1 MLLTMLSLAPAC
13 DNVPPM
19 RSWGKTALPALVSG
33 CALAACSM
41 AVAAPVA
48 VAAPAASAASVRRTF
63 KPRIGHAMG
72 IEPKLGSIEIATGPV
87 TQVVYHGGSVMRNVT
102 LHTLFWAPPGYRFDG
117 SPGSGALGYEPLIKQ
132 FLLDVASDSASPQN
146 VFSTLTQYPDGHG
159 AGSTRMSYNPASDSV
174 DLTAPYP
181 TPGNRCASPSGV
193 AACVTDLEVEQEID
207 RVIGPNNPAARGLSN
222 VWIVLLPP
230 DVDECT
236 QPDECATN
244 TYAGYH
250 SEFDLGHGP
259 TVYVM
264 LPDPLVEFT
273 PGPGSDPQGNPEAEA
288 SIDTVAHE
296 IEESIT
302 DPIGTGWLDPTGF
315 EVADKCE
322 NPEQGTPL
330 GYAPDGSPYNQ
341 VIDGHQYLIQ
351 DMWSN
356 AASGCVQ
363 QSTATS
369 SALPLHTVDLRQ
381 YSSSVRGS
389 LGVARRLPVRLILER
404 GSAVVA
410 SAATSTRADG
420 TWGPVRLRSARGA
433 PHAVGDDR
441 DTLEISYGNSR
452 SAPSP
457 DEIATGDGGNPL
469 SQSGFTGWQLLDS
482 GTQVLGREVMIAPC
496 SQTGV
501 LSLRVGSSL
510 TEPPAEL
517 CGTETDTATVPTPPI
532 GPRTRVTLSSEDNR
546 TASPIAP
553 NGALIDLTVP
563 LSEYG
568 LPTCTAYLR
577 TESVT
582 CGGLDPGG
590 HYTLAHHRGR
600 AGRDGAVS
608 LHGLQLRGGQAFA
621 LSDSAGLRLTTL
633 HVARLRVNVVGS
645 QTQIASGTCQPGDY
659 YGSAANSSPIDVLL
673 GIGGGQQTEVC
684 PNSGRARGLSSKDI
698 AQTDDFSGGQTVL
711 ALPTI
716 ESTSPIQDETLY
728 GSFVASA
735 QTGLPG
741 PHGSISATGAP
752 VALTVTRA
760 ASKRRVFTASNVDT
774 AGGVDVPALAPGTYT
789 ARWVLRDTNGDT
801 RTLTTRFAD
810 EE

>member
-1 MLLTMLSLAPAC
+1 MLITMLSLAPAC

-33 CALAACSM
+33 CALAACAM
-41 AVAAPVA
+41 AAAAP
-48 VAAPAASAASVRRTF
+48 PASARRTF
-63 KPRIGHAMG
+63 KPRIAHAMG
-72 IEPKLGSIEIATGPV
+72 IEPKLGSGEIAAGPI

-117 SPGSGALGYEPLIKQ
+117 SPGTGVLGYEPLIKQ
-132 FLLDVASDSASPQN
+132 FLLDVAHDSASPQN
-146 VFSTLTQYPDGHG
+146 VFSTLTQYHDGRG
-159 AGSTRMSYNPASDSV
+159 AGSTHISYNPASDSV

-181 TPGNRCASPSGV
+181 TPVNRCASPSGV
-193 AACVTDLEVEQEID
+193 TVCVTDLEVEQAID
-207 RVIGPNNPAARGLSN
+207 RVIGPGDPGARGLSN
-222 VWIVLLPP
+222 MWIVLLPP
-230 DVDECT
+230 DVDQCT
-236 QPDECATN
+236 QPEECATN

-264 LPDPLVEFT
+264 LPDPLVGFT
-273 PGPGSDPQGNPEAEA
+273 PAPGSDPQGNPEAEA
-288 SIDTVAHE
+288 SINTMAHE
-296 IEESIT
+296 IEEAIT

-322 NPEQGTPL
+322 SPEQGTPL

-341 VIDGHQYLIQ
+341 LIDGREYLIQ

-363 QSTATS
+363 QSTATG
-369 SALPLHTVDLRQ
+369 SALPLHSVDLRQ
-381 YSSSVRGS
+381 YSSSVQGRF
-389 LGVARRLPVRLILER
+389 GVARRLPVRIILDR
-404 GSAVVA
+404 GPAVVA

-441 DTLEISYGNSR
+441 DTLVISYGNSR
-452 SAPSP
+452 TAPAP
-457 DEIATGDGGNPL
+457 DVITTGNGGNPF
-469 SQSGFTGWQLLDS
+469 SQSGFTGWQMLDA
-482 GTQVLGREVMIAPC
+482 GTEVFGREVMIAPC

-501 LSLRVGSSL
+501 ISLRVGSSL

-546 TASPIAP
+546 TASPVTP
-553 NGALIDLTVP
+553 DGALVDLTVP

-577 TESVT
+577 TQSVT
-582 CGGLDPGG
+582 CGGLTPGNR
-590 HYTLAHHRGR
+590 YTLAHHRLR
-600 AGRDGAVS
+600 ARGGGTVS
-608 LHGLQLRGGQAFA
+608 LHGLHLRGGELFA
-621 LSDSAGLRLTTL
+621 LSDSAGLHLTTL
-633 HVARLRVNVVGS
+633 HVANLRVGVVGN
-645 QTQIASGTCQPGDY
+645 QTQIASGTCQAGDY
-659 YGSAANSSPIDVLL
+659 YGPASSSSPIDVLL
-673 GIGGGQQTEVC
+673 GIGGTQQTELC
-684 PNSGRARGLSSKDI
+684 PNSGHAHGLSSKVI
-698 AQTDDFSGGQTVL
+698 AQIDDFSGGQTVL

-752 VALTVTRA
+752 VALTITRA
-760 ASKRRVFTASNVDT
+760 ASKRPVFTAHNVDT

>member
-1 MLLTMLSLAPAC
+1 MLSVVRAC

-19 RSWGKTALPALVSG
+19 RFWGKTALTALVSV
-33 CALAACSM
+33 CALAACTM
-41 AVAAPVA
+41 A
-48 VAAPAASAASVRRTF
+48 VAAPAASARRTF
-63 KPRIGHAMG
+63 KPRIAHAMG
-72 IEPKLGSIEIATGPV
+72 IEPKLGSVEITAGPV

-117 SPGSGALGYEPLIKQ
+117 SPGPGVLGYEPLIKQ
-132 FLLDVASDSASPQN
+132 FLLDVTHDSASPQN
-146 VFSTLTQYPDGHG
+146 VFSTLTQYPDGSG
-159 AGSTRMSYNPASDSV
+159 PGSTRMSYNPASDSV

-181 TPGNRCASPSGV
+181 TPVNRCASPPGV
-193 AACVTDLEVEQEID
+193 AVCVTDLEVEQEID
-207 RVIGPNNPAARGLSN
+207 RVIGPNDPAARGLSN

-230 DVDECT
+230 DVDECI
-236 QPDECATN
+236 QPEQCATN

-264 LPDPLVEFT
+264 LPDPLVEFN
-273 PGPGSDPQGNPEAEA
+273 PPPGSDPQGNPEAEA
-288 SIDTVAHE
+288 SIDTMAHE

-341 VIDGHQYLIQ
+341 LIDGHEYLIQ

-363 QSTATS
+363 QSTATG

-389 LGVARRLPVRLILER
+389 LGVARHVPVRIILDR
-404 GSAVVA
+404 GPAIVA

-420 TWGPVRLRSARGA
+420 TWGPVSLRSARGA

-441 DTLEISYGNSR
+441 DTLVISYGNSR

-457 DEIATGDGGNPL
+457 DVISTGDGGNPL

-482 GTQVLGREVMIAPC
+482 GTEVFGREVTIAPC

-501 LSLRVGSSL
+501 ISLRVGSSL

-517 CGTETDTATVPTPPI
+517 CGTETDSASVPTPPI

-546 TASPIAP
+546 TASPLTP
-553 NGALIDLTVP
+553 NGALVDLIVP

-582 CGGLDPGG
+582 CGGLTPGNR
-590 HYTLAHHRGR
+590 YTLAHRRLR
-600 AGRDGAVS
+600 AAGAGTVS
-608 LHGLQLRGGQAFA
+608 LHGLHLRGGESLA
-621 LSDSAGLRLTTL
+621 LSDSAGLHLTTL
-633 HVARLRVNVVGS
+633 HVAHLRVNLVGN

-659 YGSAANSSPIDVLL
+659 YGSASTSSPIDVLL
-673 GIGGGQQTEVC
+673 GVGGTQQTEVC
-684 PNSGRARGLSSKDI
+684 PNSGRAHGLSSQDI
-698 AQTDDFSGGQTVL
+698 AQSDDSSGGQTVL

-752 VALTVTRA
+752 VTLTITRA
-760 ASKRRVFTASNVDT
+760 ASKRPAFIAPNVDT

-810 EE
+810 EQ

>member
-1 MLLTMLSLAPAC
+1 
-13 DNVPPM
+13 M
-19 RSWGKTALPALVSG
+19 RFWGKTALTALVFV
-33 CALAACSM
+33 CALAACTL
-41 AVAAPVA
+41 AA
-48 VAAPAASAASVRRTF
+48 AAPAAAARRTF
-63 KPRIGHAMG
+63 KPRIAHAMG
-72 IEPKLGSIEIATGPV
+72 IEPKLGSVEVAAGPV

-117 SPGSGALGYEPLIKQ
+117 SPGPGVLGYEPLIKE
-132 FLLDVASDSASPQN
+132 FLLDVAHDSASPQN
-146 VFSTLTQYPDGHG
+146 VFSTLTQYPDGRG
-159 AGSTRMSYNPASDSV
+159 PGSTRMVYDPVADSV

-181 TPGNRCASPSGV
+181 TPVNRCASPSGV
-193 AACVTDLEVEQEID
+193 AVCVTDLEVEQEID
-207 RVIGPNNPAARGLSN
+207 RVIGPNNSTARGLSN

-236 QPDECATN
+236 QPEQCATN

-273 PGPGSDPQGNPEAEA
+273 PPPGSDPQGNPEAEA

-322 NPEQGTPL
+322 SPEQGTPL

-341 VIDGHQYLIQ
+341 LIAGHEYLIQ

-389 LGVARRLPVRLILER
+389 LGVARSVPVRIILDR
-404 GSAVVA
+404 GPAIVA
-410 SAATSTRADG
+410 SAATATRADG
-420 TWGPVRLRSARGA
+420 TWGPVRLRSAGGA
-433 PHAVGDDR
+433 PHALGDDR
-441 DTLEISYGNSR
+441 DTLVISYGNSR
-452 SAPSP
+452 GAPSP
-457 DEIATGDGGNPL
+457 DVISTGDGGNPL
-469 SQSGFTGWQLLDS
+469 SQSGFTGWQLLDG
-482 GTQVLGREVMIAPC
+482 GTEVFGREVVIAPC

-501 LSLRVGSSL
+501 ISLRVGSSL

-517 CGTETDTATVPTPPI
+517 CGTETDSATVPTPPI

-546 TASPIAP
+546 TASPLTP
-553 NGALIDLTVP
+553 NGALVDLTVP

-577 TESVT
+577 TQSVT
-582 CGGLDPGG
+582 CGGLTPGNR
-590 HYTLAHHRGR
+590 YTLAHHRLR
-600 AGRDGAVS
+600 ALGAGTVS
-608 LHGLQLRGGQAFA
+608 LHGVHLRGGESFA
-621 LSDSAGLRLTTL
+621 LSDSAGLHLTTL
-633 HVARLRVNVVGS
+633 HVAHLRVNLVGD
-645 QTQIASGTCQPGDY
+645 QTQIASGTCQAGDY
-659 YGSAANSSPIDVLL
+659 YGSASSSSPIDVLL
-673 GIGGGQQTEVC
+673 GVSGIEQTETC
-684 PNSGRARGLSSKDI
+684 PNSGRAHGLSSQDI

-752 VALTVTRA
+752 VALTIIRA
-760 ASKRRVFTASNVDT
+760 ASKRPAFTAPNVDT
-774 AGGVDVPALAPGTYT
+774 AGGVDVPALAPGAYT

>member
-1 MLLTMLSLAPAC
+1 
-13 DNVPPM
+13 M
-19 RSWGKTALPALVSG
+19 RFWGKTALTALVSV
-33 CALAACSM
+33 CALAACTM
-41 AVAAPVA
+41 A
-48 VAAPAASAASVRRTF
+48 VAAPAASARRTF
-63 KPRIGHAMG
+63 KPRIAHAMG
-72 IEPKLGSIEIATGPV
+72 IEPKLGSVEIATGPV
-87 TQVVYHGGSVMRNVT
+87 TQVVYHGGSVMRDVT

-117 SPGSGALGYEPLIKQ
+117 SPGAGVLGYESLIKQ
-132 FLLDVASDSASPQN
+132 FLVDVAHDSVSPQN
-146 VFSTLTQYPDGHG
+146 VFSTLTQYADGG
-159 AGSTRMSYNPASDSV
+159 GPGSTGMSYDPVADSV

-181 TPGNRCASPSGV
+181 TPVNRCASPTGV
-193 AACVTDLEVEQEID
+193 AICVTDLEVEQEID
-207 RVIGPNNPAARGLSN
+207 RVIGPNDPAARGLSN

-236 QPDECATN
+236 QPEECATN

-264 LPDPLVEFT
+264 LPDPLVELT
-273 PGPGSDPQGNPEAEA
+273 PPPGSDPQGNPEAEA

-322 NPEQGTPL
+322 SPEQGTPL

-341 VIDGHQYLIQ
+341 LIGGHEYLIQ

-363 QSTATS
+363 QSTATG

-389 LGVARRLPVRLILER
+389 LGVARRAPVRIILDR
-404 GSAVVA
+404 GPAIVA
-410 SAATSTRADG
+410 SAVTSTRADG
-420 TWGPVRLRSARGA
+420 TWGPVRLRSGSGA

-441 DTLEISYGNSR
+441 DTLVISYGNSR

-457 DEIATGDGGNPL
+457 DVISTGAGGNPL

-482 GTQVLGREVMIAPC
+482 GTEVFGREIMIAPC

-501 LSLRVGSSL
+501 ISLRVGSSL
-510 TEPPAEL
+510 TQPPAEL
-517 CGTETDTATVPTPPI
+517 CGTETDSATVPTPPI

-546 TASPIAP
+546 TASPVTP
-553 NGALIDLTVP
+553 NGALVDLTVP

-577 TESVT
+577 TQSVI
-582 CGGLDPGG
+582 CGGLTPGNR
-590 HYTLAHHRGR
+590 YTLGHRRLR
-600 AGRDGAVS
+600 AAGAGTVS
-608 LHGLQLRGGQAFA
+608 LHGLHLRGGESLA
-621 LSDSAGLRLTTL
+621 LSDSAGLRLSTL
-633 HVARLRVNVVGS
+633 HVAHLRVNLVGN

-659 YGSAANSSPIDVLL
+659 YGSAASSSPIDVLL
-673 GIGGGQQTEVC
+673 GVGGTQQTEVC
-684 PNSGRARGLSSKDI
+684 PNSGRAHGLSSKDI

-752 VALTVTRA
+752 VTLTITRA
-760 ASKRRVFTASNVDT
+760 ASQRPVFTAPNVDT
-774 AGGVDVPALAPGTYT
+774 TGGVDIPALAPGTYT
-789 ARWVLRDTNGDT
+789 ARWVLRDANGDT

-810 EE
+810 EQ

>member
-1 MLLTMLSLAPAC
+1 
-13 DNVPPM
+13 M
-19 RSWGKTALPALVSG
+19 RFWGKTALTALVFV
-33 CALAACSM
+33 CALAVCTL
-41 AVAAPVA
+41 AVAAP
-48 VAAPAASAASVRRTF
+48 PAATRRTF
-63 KPRIGHAMG
+63 KPRIAHAMG
-72 IEPKLGSIEIATGPV
+72 IEPKLGSVEVAAGPV

-117 SPGSGALGYEPLIKQ
+117 SPGTGVLGYEPLIKQ
-132 FLLDVASDSASPQN
+132 FLLDVAHDSASPRN

-159 AGSTRMSYNPASDSV
+159 PGSTRMFYDPVADSV

-181 TPGNRCASPSGV
+181 TPVKRCASPSGV
-193 AACVTDLEVEQEID
+193 AVCVTDLEVEQEID
-207 RVIGPNNPAARGLSN
+207 RVIGPNDSAARGLSN

-236 QPDECATN
+236 QPEQCATN

-273 PGPGSDPQGNPEAEA
+273 PPPGSDPQGNPEAEA

-322 NPEQGTPL
+322 SPEQGTPL

-341 VIDGHQYLIQ
+341 LIAGHEYLIQ

-389 LGVARRLPVRLILER
+389 LGVARSAPVRIILDR
-404 GSAVVA
+404 GPAIVA

-420 TWGPVRLRSARGA
+420 TWGPVRLRSAGGA
-433 PHAVGDDR
+433 PHALGDDR
-441 DTLEISYGNSR
+441 DTLVISYGNSPG
-452 SAPSP
+452 APSP
-457 DEIATGDGGNPL
+457 DVISTGDGGNPL

-482 GTQVLGREVMIAPC
+482 GTEVFGREVMIAPC

-501 LSLRVGSSL
+501 ITLRVGSSL

-517 CGTETDTATVPTPPI
+517 CGTETDSATVPTPPI

-546 TASPIAP
+546 TASPLTP
-553 NGALIDLTVP
+553 NGALVDLTIP

-582 CGGLDPGG
+582 CGGLTPGNR
-590 HYTLAHHRGR
+590 YTLAHHRLR
-600 AGRDGAVS
+600 ARGAGTVS
-608 LHGLQLRGGQAFA
+608 LHGLHLRGGESFA

-633 HVARLRVNVVGS
+633 HVAHLRVNLVGD
-645 QTQIASGTCQPGDY
+645 QTQIASGTCQAGDY
-659 YGSAANSSPIDVLL
+659 YGSASSSSPIDVLL
-673 GIGGGQQTEVC
+673 GIGGTAQTETC
-684 PNSGRARGLSSKDI
+684 PNSGRAHGLSSQDI

-711 ALPTI
+711 ALSTI

-752 VALTVTRA
+752 VALTITRA
-760 ASKRRVFTASNVDT
+760 ASQRPVFTAPNVDT
-774 AGGVDVPALAPGTYT
+774 AGGVDVPALAPGAYT

-801 RTLTTRFAD
+801 RTLTTRFDD
-810 EE
+810 EQ